1 MFRSFAFVV
10 WYAVFAGSAAVALD
24 AHADSSRRELQLRQ
38 QQDALNLNLQQGMRA
53 RRYDLSPT
61 DARRLDQLDLQQR
74 LQLQQLEQQQV
85 HRDELLR
92 RDAASLPPGSS
103 DAHLRAQREAF
114 TQERQLQ
121 IQQFELDRQRLL
133 QSAPREPLQTPAGS
147 QLRLP

>member
-1 MFRSFAFVV
+1 MLRSLRFILL
-10 WYAVFAGSAAVALD
+10 YAALACAVTTV
-24 AHADSSRRELQLRQ
+24 HADSGRRELQLRQ

-53 RRYDLSPT
+53 RRYDLSPA

-74 LQLQQLEQQQV
+74 LQLQQLEQQQIQ
-85 HRDELLR
+85 RDELSR
-92 RDAASLPPGSS
+92 RESGSLPPGAS
-103 DAHLRAQREAF
+103 DAQLRAQRDAF